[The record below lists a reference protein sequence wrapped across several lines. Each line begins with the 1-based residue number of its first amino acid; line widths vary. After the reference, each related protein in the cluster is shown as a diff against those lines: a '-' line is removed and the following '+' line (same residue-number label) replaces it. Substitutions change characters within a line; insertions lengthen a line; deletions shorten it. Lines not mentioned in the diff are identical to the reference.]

1 VPDFASSIEAH
12 HFLIQTAAR
21 ATTALSPRY
30 PQNNRG
36 YQQEGKRTKSS
47 HPQVSFLIRRFL
59 FYRNPSIYITA
70 RWWQIQYLGSRF
82 FITSSYIILQPTITK
97 CSDPLYMR
105 LSALKGLLYT
115 RLSIFPAGRKLTWN
129 DFAFQNVQNAVIRKD
144 TWYRCQISVLMA
156 LHYSIKHG
164 FVQIRNAATTLK

>member
-1 VPDFASSIEAH
+1 
-12 HFLIQTAAR
+12 
-21 ATTALSPRY
+21 
-30 PQNNRG
+30 
-36 YQQEGKRTKSS
+36 
-47 HPQVSFLIRRFL
+47 
-59 FYRNPSIYITA
+59 
-70 RWWQIQYLGSRF
+70 
-82 FITSSYIILQPTITK
+82 
-97 CSDPLYMR
+97 MR